1 MGSANSLYRLFDAS
15 DRLLYIGIS
24 NSALARWEAHRKSKP
39 WWPEVANVSVEHFD
53 SRQAAFAAEA
63 LAIKEEG
70 PPYNSQ
76 RLVAEPVDEAPE
88 EDLRHSIAE
97 FLEDKERKKSPAT
110 VDQYRFVLDKVFLPW
125 AAERNLVLPEQI
137 TDKQMD
143 AFTEHLKGRS
153 RPLAAET
160 LRTYVRA
167 TRVYLTWASVPKG
180 RFEAPGRPRILRNVL
195 SRDEI
200 DRLEAATR
208 DERDKLIV
216 RVLADTGIRVS
227 ELTGLRGVDLRE
239 NSHDRQYFIKVGG
252 KTGEREVAV
261 PPTLFRRLK
270 AHASQIDAEQFIFEG
285 KRRSSETG
293 AYERLTRSGVA
304 QMLARLARTAKIN
317 KRIFPHLFRHSY
329 ATMMIRRGVNLIMI
343 QKAMG
348 HSTLA
353 MVSQVYAHTTPGDGY
368 DQIIAALKA

>member
-1 MGSANSLYRLFDAS
+1 MLAQTIR
-15 DRLLYIGIS
+15 GI
-24 NSALARWEAHRKSKP
+24 ALCVP
-39 WWPEVANVSVEHFD
+39 C
-53 SRQAAFAAEA
+53 
-63 LAIKEEG
+63 
-70 PPYNSQ
+70 PP
-76 RLVAEPVDEAPE
+76 
-88 EDLRHSIAE
+88 
-97 FLEDKERKKSPAT
+97 
-110 VDQYRFVLDKVFLPW
+110 
-125 AAERNLVLPEQI
+125 
-137 TDKQMD
+137 
-143 AFTEHLKGRS
+143 
-153 RPLAAET
+153 
-160 LRTYVRA
+160 
-167 TRVYLTWASVPKG
+167 
-180 RFEAPGRPRILRNVL
+180 
-195 SRDEI
+195 
-200 DRLEAATR
+200 
-208 DERDKLIV
+208 
-216 RVLADTGIRVS
+216 
-227 ELTGLRGVDLRE
+227 
-239 NSHDRQYFIKVGG
+239 
-252 KTGEREVAV
+252 V